1 MRERQKWILVFSGK
15 CRKEGISE
23 SGQLSRRL
31 PRAAPSA
38 LLSVTERGSTE
49 THVCS
54 RHLEDQCLQLSSFSE
69 IADSQQ
75 VGNSQG
81 STLAP
86 SNSQLFEKF
95 ALRIETSL
103 FSSQSMCIFSGFK
116 DARKKCPHFPW
127 QTTCCVLWV
136 ADRQIGTDGFS
147 FLSLLVTPM
156 CLFGLS
162 PNEALSETSQD
173 ERDGGQTYRPWAY
186 QGFNILIDNSA
197 VSGASVFKSLLKFG
211 MNISE
216 RYIWFSPYKERKS
229 RVRYCLLTFLNVNS
243 GSIFLTV
250 QCASDRFGDEERILK
265 LQFSFCFKCNST
277 LSCIQN
283 SN

>member
-1 MRERQKWILVFSGK
+1 MRERQKHILVFSGK
-15 CRKEGISE
+15 WRKEGISE

-31 PRAAPSA
+31 LRAAPSA
-38 LLSVTERGSTE
+38 LLSITEQGSME

-54 RHLEDQCLQLSSFSE
+54 HHLEDQCLHLYPFSE
-69 IADSQQ
+69 ISDSQQ

-86 SNSQLFEKF
+86 SNFQLFEKF

-147 FLSLLVTPM
+147 FLSLLVTPI

-173 ERDGGQTYRPWAY
+173 ERDGGQTHHPWAH
-186 QGFNILIDNSA
+186 QGVNILIDNSA
-197 VSGASVFKSLLKFG
+197 VSGACAFKSLLKFG

-216 RYIWFSPYKERKS
+216 RCVWFAPDKERKN
-229 RVRYCLLTFLNVNS
+229 RVGCCFLTFLNINP
-243 GSIFLTV
+243 GSIFLTIQRV
-250 QCASDRFGDEERILK
+250 SGRFGDRERG
-265 LQFSFCFKCNST
+265 FWSSNSPFF
-277 LSCIQN
+277 
-283 SN
+283 